1 MPASTHHGQSSA
13 RGRQMQQERLQEATT
28 GSPGWWECR
37 GASTARLSPGL
48 ARRSKNSLKL

>member
-1 MPASTHHGQSSA
+1 MPASTHHGQSGA
-13 RGRQMQQERLQEATT
+13 RGRQMQQERLQEETT

-37 GASTARLSPGL
+37 GASTAQLSPGL